1 MLLPLLTAAVAGYSL
16 GALPFGYVVARAKG
30 INIFEHGSKNPG
42 ATNVKRVLGEKF
54 GPAGKR
60 LGNLVFLLD
69 VLKGAVATGWV
80 LVAMRFCGSSC
91 SCGADQLLWMQ
102 VTGLVFALL
111 GHSFSCFT
119 KFKGGKGVAT
129 AAGGFLVLMPL
140 AMLVTF
146 GVWIGTFYAT
156 RYVSL
161 ASIIGALAL
170 PIAAFFFHQPP
181 LLLGLAGVIAAFV
194 VLRHRANITRLLN
207 GTENKF
213 VKKSPSA

>member
-1 MLLPLLTAAVAGYSL
+1 MLVPLFIAALVGYIL

-69 VLKGAVATGWV
+69 ALKGAVATGWP
-80 LVAMRFCGSSC
+80 LIFWRADCGC
-91 SCGADQLLWMQ
+91 DVDARLYVQIC
-102 VTGLVFALL
+102 GLVFALV

-129 AAGGFLVLMPL
+129 AAGAFMVLMPY
-140 AMLVTF
+140 AMLSCLV
-146 GVWIGTFYAT
+146 VWVVTFYAS

-161 ASIIGALAL
+161 ASIVAAIAL
-170 PIAAFFFHQPP
+170 PIAAFFFHQSP
-181 LLLGLAGVIAAFV
+181 LLLGLAAVIATFV
-194 VLRHRANITRLLN
+194 VLRHRANITRLMN
-207 GTENKF
+207 GTENRF
-213 VKKSPSA
+213 VKKPKE